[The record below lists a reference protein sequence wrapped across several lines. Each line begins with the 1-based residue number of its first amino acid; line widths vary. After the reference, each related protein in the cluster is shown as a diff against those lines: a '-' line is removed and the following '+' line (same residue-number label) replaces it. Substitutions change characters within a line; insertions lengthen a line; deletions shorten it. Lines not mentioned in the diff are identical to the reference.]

1 MRSFFS
7 SSKPSFAAAL
17 LLTFVVAL
25 LPSDWMRWTNG
36 VWNAVDVLVAPFGQ
50 AATQL
55 RVWIRGEPT
64 VRVPP
69 GTDVHERLV
78 QLEEEAATAL
88 MLHAREKLR
97 VKQLE
102 ARLAELEG
110 VRRADPDANTRLI
123 AADITGRS
131 PLLPHG
137 TIDLNVGSRLG
148 VAVGDVAVSAGAD
161 LVGRLSEVGRVR
173 STLLLATNAATGPI
187 EGYVLPRDDLS
198 APITT
203 RAFIQATPT
212 GTGTWEADV
221 ESVIVVSPGDVVRLA
236 DRRWSETAQGL
247 IVGEIVSVAPKD
259 QQPLRNRIIIRPRID
274 ARQLA
279 IVTVK
284 VHEQVGDEGG
294 AP

>member
-123 AADITGRS
+123 AADSNTRRS
-131 PLLPHG
+131 AR
-137 TIDLNVGSRLG
+137 VRRSRRSRSL
-148 VAVGDVAVSAGAD
+148 ASHTSIRAAAVSG
-161 LVGRLSEVGRVR
+161 LRGRKKTSW
-173 STLLLATNAATGPI
+173 
-187 EGYVLPRDDLS
+187 
-198 APITT
+198 TT
-203 RAFIQATPT
+203 C
-212 GTGTWEADV
+212 
-221 ESVIVVSPGDVVRLA
+221 
-236 DRRWSETAQGL
+236 RW
-247 IVGEIVSVAPKD
+247 
-259 QQPLRNRIIIRPRID
+259 
-274 ARQLA
+274 
-279 IVTVK
+279 
-284 VHEQVGDEGG
+284 
-294 AP
+294 